1 MNVTVVSENE
11 LNITLS
17 DEQQL
22 DVSLS
27 QVEPSLSVEVCGLI
41 TSLFI
46 DGRVIIQ
53 KVAGETIGSHKIVKL
68 GDDSKVY
75 YADCRSLPDVE
86 RILGM
91 TLNSANA
98 NGSVNILL
106 FGKLQDSSFNFDTS
120 KPIYLGKNGNI
131 VQDIDNESVFIQRL
145 GRVLKNNEILIDL
158 DEPII
163 L

>member
-1 MNVTVVSENE
+1 MNITVVNENE
-11 LNITLS
+11 LSITLS
-17 DEQQL
+17 DRQEL
-22 DVSLS
+22 NIAL
-27 QVEPSLSVEVCGLI
+27 CGLI
-41 TSLFI
+41 TALSAE
-46 DGRVIIQ
+46 GRIIIQ

-75 YADCRSLPDVE
+75 YADCRNLSDVE

>member
-1 MNVTVVSENE
+1 MNITVVNENE
-11 LNITLS
+11 LSITLS
-17 DEQQL
+17 DRQEL
-22 DVSLS
+22 NIAL
-27 QVEPSLSVEVCGLI
+27 CGLI
-41 TSLFI
+41 TALSAE
-46 DGRVIIQ
+46 GRIIIQ
-53 KVAGETIGSHKIVKL
+53 KVAGETIGSHKVVKL
-68 GDDSKVY
+68 GDDGKVY
-75 YADCRSLPDVE
+75 YADCRNLPDVE

-91 TLNSANA
+91 TLNSANT

-120 KPIYLGKNGNI
+120 KPIYLGKNGAI
-131 VQDIDNESVFIQRL
+131 VQDIDSESVFIQRL

>member
-1 MNVTVVSENE
+1 MNITVVNESE
-11 LNITLS
+11 LSITLS
-17 DEQQL
+17 DRQEL
-22 DVSLS
+22 NIAL
-27 QVEPSLSVEVCGLI
+27 CGLI
-41 TSLFI
+41 TALSAE
-46 DGRVIIQ
+46 GRIIIQ
-53 KVAGETIGSHKIVKL
+53 KVAGETISSHKIVKL
-68 GDDSKVY
+68 GDDNRAY
-75 YADCRSLPDVE
+75 YADCRNLSDIG

-91 TLNSANA
+91 TLNSANT

-120 KPIYLGKNGNI
+120 KPIYLGRNGTV
-131 VQDIDNESVFIQRL
+131 VQDIDSESVFIQRL

>member
-1 MNVTVVSENE
+1 MNVTVVNENE

-17 DEQQL
+17 GEQQL
-22 DVSLS
+22 DISLS
-27 QVEPSLSVEVCGLI
+27 QIEPSLSIEVCGLV

-46 DGRVIIQ
+46 DGRVIVQ
-53 KVAGETIGSHKIVKL
+53 KIAGEIIGSHKIVRL
-68 GDDSKVY
+68 GDDGKVY
-75 YADCRSLPDVE
+75 YADCRNLFDVE

-91 TLNSANA
+91 TLNSANT
-98 NGSVNILL
+98 NGNVNILL

-120 KPIYLGKNGNI
+120 KPIYLGKNGAI
-131 VQDIDNESVFIQRL
+131 VQDIDSESVFIQRL

>member
-1 MNVTVVSENE
+1 MNVTVINENE
-11 LNITLS
+11 LNIAL
-17 DEQQL
+17 
-22 DVSLS
+22 
-27 QVEPSLSVEVCGLI
+27 CGLI
-41 TSLFI
+41 TALSAEGKI
-46 DGRVIIQ
+46 IIQ
-53 KVAGETIGSHKIVKL
+53 KVVGETIGSHKIVKL
-68 GDDSKVY
+68 GDNGKVY
-75 YADCRSLPDVE
+75 YADCRNLSDVE

-91 TLNSANA
+91 TLNSANT

-120 KPIYLGKNGNI
+120 KPIYLGKNGAI
-131 VQDIDNESVFIQRL
+131 VQDIDSESVFIQRL

>member
-1 MNVTVVSENE
+1 MNITVVNENE
-11 LNITLS
+11 LSITLS
-17 DEQQL
+17 DRQEL
-22 DVSLS
+22 NIAL
-27 QVEPSLSVEVCGLI
+27 CGLI
-41 TSLFI
+41 TALSAE
-46 DGRVIIQ
+46 GRIIIR

-68 GDDSKVY
+68 GDNGKVY
-75 YADCRSLPDVE
+75 YADCRNLSDVE

-91 TLNSANA
+91 TLNSANT

-120 KPIYLGKNGNI
+120 KPIYLGKNGTI
-131 VQDIDNESVFIQRL
+131 VQDIDSESVFIQRL
-145 GRVLKNNEILIDL
+145 GRVLKNDEILIDL